1 MPCRLRAVA
10 RPCSVCGRPQNLYG
24 NMDIRTGWEGWC
36 SICNAHWHFQEAKV
50 LQAKTEGQLKQV
62 SRRSVFQSTVI
73 VSVISSYVVSP
84 ECEVRL
90 MQTMRVKAAEIY
102 WSRQFCLKYI
112 RIREHD
118 GGEREAD
125 TDDEENHGACNCD
138 LDFVNITWKLRL
150 SRGPNDVFRLV
161 VTMLMP
167 R

>member
-1 MPCRLRAVA
+1 
-10 RPCSVCGRPQNLYG
+10 
-24 NMDIRTGWEGWC
+24 
-36 SICNAHWHFQEAKV
+36 
-50 LQAKTEGQLKQV
+50 
-62 SRRSVFQSTVI
+62 
-73 VSVISSYVVSP
+73 
-84 ECEVRL
+84 

-112 RIREHD
+112 RSREHD

-125 TDDEENHGACNCD
+125 TRDEEQDGDCDCD

>member
-1 MPCRLRAVA
+1 
-10 RPCSVCGRPQNLYG
+10 
-24 NMDIRTGWEGWC
+24 MDIRTGWEGWC
-36 SICNAHWHFQEAKV
+36 SICNAHWHFQQANV

-102 WSRQFCLKYI
+102 WCRQFCLKSM

-118 GGEREAD
+118 GGERDAD

-150 SRGPNDVFRLV
+150 SRGPNDVFGLV